1 MTTKPIRPDAPVA
14 DPAERTGRP
23 GGLLLLGLS
32 LGYFLVMLDT
42 TIITVALPAIGADLG
57 GGLAALQWVSNG
69 YTLTFAALLLT
80 AGAWS
85 DRYGGRRVF
94 LIGLWSFAALSGVS
108 ALAGSIGV
116 LIGLR
121 ALLGVAGALLVPTSL
136 ALIANTYTVPAERA
150 KAMGVWA
157 ALSGTGLVA
166 GPVAGGLL
174 TDAFGWQAIF
184 LVNVPVALFSIWIT
198 TRHAPETARKTSRGT
213 DVTGQVSAVAALA
226 GLTYGL
232 VQSGPLGWAAPE
244 VLVSIAVFVAATVIF
259 VLTQRRKETEKF
271 SPMLPLRLFQSRT
284 FSLGLVAGAI
294 VNFGLSGVLFVLSLY
309 FQGTRHFSPSV
320 AGLAFLPL
328 TIPTAFNPIFT
339 GRLVARVGP
348 SGPAMAGFLMMAA
361 GTAVQA
367 LFNGDSVPE
376 TVISL
381 AGLALLGFGVSFAIP
396 SLLTAVVGSV
406 PKELAGIGSGALN
419 SARQTGAVMGVA
431 VLGALLSSTTAS
443 TSGTR
448 TALLVAAVLLLIGA
462 GISATAL
469 ARKTTT

>member
-1 MTTKPIRPDAPVA
+1 MTTKPIRPDTPVA
-14 DPAERTGRP
+14 GPAASAGRP
-23 GGLLLLGLS
+23 GVLLLIGLS

-57 GGLAALQWVSNG
+57 GGLTSLQWVSNG

-94 LIGLWSFAALSGVS
+94 LLGLWCFAALSGIS

-166 GPVAGGLL
+166 GPVVGGLL

-184 LVNVPVALFSIWIT
+184 LVNVPFALISIVIT
-198 TRHAPETARKTSRGT
+198 TKHAPETVRKTGRGT
-213 DVTGQVSAVAALA
+213 DLTGQISAVAALA

-232 VQSGPLGWAAPE
+232 IQSGPLGWGSPE
-244 VLVSIAVFVAATVIF
+244 VLAAIAVFVVATVIF
-259 VLTQRRKETEKF
+259 VLAQRRPETERV
-271 SPMLPLRLFQSRT
+271 SPMLPLRIFRSRT
-284 FSLGLVAGAI
+284 FSLGLLAGAI

-309 FQGTRHFSPSV
+309 FQGTRHFSPSL

-348 SGPAMAGFLMMAA
+348 RGPAVAGFLMMAA
-361 GTAVQA
+361 GTTIQA
-367 LFNGDSVPE
+367 LFNGDTVAE
-376 TVISL
+376 TVIAL

-406 PKELAGIGSGALN
+406 PRELAGIGSGALN
-419 SARQTGAVMGVA
+419 SARQTGAVLGVA

-443 TSGTR
+443 AAGAR
-448 TALLVAAVLLLIGA
+448 TALIVAGGLLLIGA
-462 GISATAL
+462 AIAATAL
-469 ARKTTT
+469 GRKAAA